1 MERDISRWELTPVQ
15 RQVYEALKDKEVNGH
30 HLGDWYLGAI
40 YVLQDK
46 HNPERISHA
55 AQSMRELL
63 EKLLRVIDE
72 GAVPKKYDFQGMRR
86 GIIKRWEKDREHYGG
101 EWKGKK
107 INSRFDKTLR
117 RINRYVELNQ
127 KPTRKE
133 QIQSTYEKS
142 DPMAYVLGQYIQE
155 EKRKKFF
162 EVWEQFEDL
171 AHHQSP
177 LDEDILAECLAAAE
191 QVILEL
197 LAPITAPNQQI
208 IKAILS
214 KSDPTESAMNGVLD
228 LVRVSGANYTFFF
241 KKVQDPVWIQALEKR
256 GLFEDPPAGEPDSEG
271 QLWFRLWQPLLF
283 LQRVANTAP
292 DQVVEVLAN
301 LPETVNPRT
310 SHRICVIASE
320 MDDIKSSLKLRPWVD
335 KYIRSFN
342 DLLDAK
348 LVIDLLRRWGEGSED
363 SRAAALDLLAPVVRF
378 QSDPESTAKRNLRA
392 ELVEKEELGWE
403 SSLTTELKPAPRFK
417 DYDYLRILEDG
428 VLPLAEKEPV
438 KVAHALVA
446 ATEQMIR
453 FSSHKRDE
461 DGISWTRLDGPVRGF
476 PDSREALIHALNL
489 ACEMVYER
497 APDSIEA
504 LDQTLRN
511 QERKLFERLR
521 HHLYFKYPSD
531 QTLPW
536 IREMILN
543 YKDYTGVGYDYEFQQ
558 MLRKACEY
566 FGPKLLNENEAAK
579 IFEEILDGPPTETY
593 QLVTGFTG
601 TQFTEEEAESW
612 QRFHH
617 LKKLRPFVTILFGR
631 HQTYFQELEREFT
644 ETALSDEE
652 YLPFRTGR
660 GGLVSY
666 VSPQSSEV
674 IAMKEDEEL
683 LSFINEWEDE
693 HEDREDWLKR
703 VTIRGLADE
712 FQKLFGSV
720 ICHQEERLKFWIQN
734 RDLIERPVYVTAI
747 VQAFQDHVR
756 EHHFQ
761 WLDNSFEFCQWVLT
775 HPDEE
780 SNDGEQRHED
790 SREHPD
796 WSSSRRAVMDFV
808 ETCLKKEVNVPL
820 TARTSLASL
829 FALLCNQSDWR
840 LDHDEPFFRDKS
852 HLIREAINNTRSRAL
867 FHLTDFAKW
876 VQTHNPE
883 DRLHDL
889 TSILETRFGNDAESP
904 LTMPERAILGLQ
916 YGNLFTLN
924 QEWAIEHKADFFP
937 QKDFP
942 NWGVAF
948 GSFLVAHLACIPFFE
963 ALKEDYS
970 LAIDHLE
977 ELDGVRFFGEEATEK
992 LGQHL
997 LDYHCLWNLYP
1008 LYGDGSLL
1016 ERYYSKTTGDRK
1028 QWANLFDH
1036 FGRSLSKSKNTLEG
1050 ALRDR
1055 VVAFFDWRFQKGEP
1069 EELRLF
1075 GFWLKAE
1082 CLDPEWRLDAL
1093 MKLLDLNQWKE
1104 RKLFLMLDSLE
1115 RMLESHPAKV
1125 VECFALMTE
1134 TFNHGDLYLKSTV
1147 KTLIVAGLNSED
1159 YNVNEDAERARENLL
1174 RGGEFD
1180 LSDFEE
1186 SL

>member
-30 HLGDWYLGAI
+30 HMGDWYLGAI

-86 GIIKRWEKDREHYGG
+86 GIIKRWEKDKEHYGG

-107 INSRFDKTLR
+107 INSHFDKTLR

-142 DPMAYVLGQYIQE
+142 DPIAYVLGQYIQE

-208 IKAILS
+208 IKTILS
-214 KSDPTESAMNGVLD
+214 KSDPTESEMNRVLD
-228 LVRVSGANYTFFF
+228 LVRVSGANYSFFF

-256 GLFEDPPAGEPDSEG
+256 GLFEDPPDGEPDSEG
-271 QLWFRLWQPLLF
+271 QQWFRLWQPLLF

-301 LPETVNPRT
+301 LPETDNPRT

-320 MDDIKSSLKLRPWVD
+320 MDDIESSLKLRPWVD

-363 SRAAALDLLAPVVRF
+363 SRAAALDLLTPVVRF

-392 ELVEKEELGWE
+392 EVVEEEKLGLE
-403 SSLTTELKPAPRFK
+403 SYWGTELKPKPRFE
-417 DYDYLRILEDG
+417 DRDYLRTLENG
-428 VLPLAEKEPV
+428 VLPLAEKKPV
-438 KVAHALVA
+438 KVAHTLIA
-446 ATEQMIR
+446 ATEKMIR
-453 FSSHKRDE
+453 FSSHQRDKDE
-461 DGISWTRLDGPVRGF
+461 IPWNRFDEPVSGI
-476 PDSREALIHALNL
+476 PDSRAALILTLTL
-489 ACEMVYER
+489 ACEKIYER
-497 APDSIEA
+497 APESIDE
-504 LDQTLRN
+504 LDQILRN
-511 QERKLFERLR
+511 QQQKLFERLR
-521 HHLYFKYPSD
+521 HHLYSKYPSD

-536 IREMILN
+536 IRKLILN
-543 YKDYTGVGYDYEFQQ
+543 YKDYAGVGYDYEFQQ
-558 MLRKACEY
+558 MLRQACEY
-566 FGPKLLNENEAAK
+566 FGPNLLNENEGAK

-601 TQFTEEEAESW
+601 SQFTEEEAESW

-674 IAMKEDEEL
+674 IAMKEDEDL

-693 HEDREDWLKR
+693 HEDSEDWLKR

-712 FQKLFGSV
+712 FKRLFGSV
-720 ICHQEERLKFWIQN
+720 ICHHEERLKFWIQN

-756 EHHFQ
+756 EHRFQ

-775 HPDEE
+775 HPDEK
-780 SNDGEQRHED
+780 SSDGVQRHED

-796 WSSSRRAVMDFV
+796 WNSSRRAVMDYV
-808 ETCLKKEVNVPL
+808 EACLDKEVKVPF
-820 TARTSLASL
+820 TARSSLESL

-840 LDHDEPFFRDKS
+840 LDHDEPLFRGRANF
-852 HLIREAINNTRSRAL
+852 IREAINNTRSRAL
-867 FHLTDFAKW
+867 YHLRDFGKW
-876 VQTHNPE
+876 VQEHDP
-883 DRLHDL
+883 DDKLHDL
-889 TSILETRFGNDAESP
+889 TSILETRLGYDADFP
-904 LTMPERAILGLQ
+904 LTMPERALLGWQ
-916 YGNLFTLN
+916 YSNLFTLN

-937 QKDFP
+937 QEDFSL
-942 NWGVAF
+942 WRVAF
-948 GSFLVAHLACIPFFE
+948 GSFLMTHNASFPFFKIF
-963 ALKEDYS
+963 KEDYV
-970 LAIDHLE
+970 LAVDNIVELE
-977 ELDGVRFFGEEATEK
+977 GMSFHGEEASNK
-992 LGQHL
+992 LGEHL
-997 LDYHCLWNLYP
+997 LDYYCLWNLHP
-1008 LYGDGSLL
+1008 LYGDGSVL
-1016 ERYYSKTTGDRK
+1016 EKFYSKTACDRK
-1028 QWANLFDH
+1028 RWANLFDYL
-1036 FGRSLSKSKNTLEG
+1036 GRSLSISKNVLGEP
-1050 ALRDR
+1050 LRDR
-1055 VVAFFDWRFQKGEP
+1055 VIAYFEWRYQQGEP

-1075 GFWLKAE
+1075 RFWLNAN
-1082 CLDPEWRLDAL
+1082 CLDPDWRLDAL
-1093 MKLLDLNQWKE
+1093 MSLLDLDLWKE
-1104 RKLFLMLDSLE
+1104 SKFSLMLDSLE
-1115 RMLESHPAKV
+1115 GLLENHVAKV
-1125 VECFALMTE
+1125 VKCFARMTE
-1134 TFNHGDLYLKSTV
+1134 TIDHGDLSPKSTV
-1147 KTLIVAGLNSED
+1147 RAIIAAGLKSQEN
-1159 YNVNEDAERARENLL
+1159 NVNEDAERARENLL
-1174 RGGEFD
+1174 RGGTYD
-1180 LSDFEE
+1180 LLDFEGD
-1186 SL
+1186 L

>member
-1 MERDISRWELTPVQ
+1 MERDISRWGLTPVQ
-15 RQVYEALKDKEVNGH
+15 RKVYEALKDKDVNGH
-30 HLGDWYLGAI
+30 PLGDWYLGAI

-63 EKLLRVIDE
+63 EKLLRVIDR
-72 GAVPKKYDFQGMRR
+72 GAVPRKYDFQGMRR

-107 INSRFDKTLR
+107 VNSHFDKTLR
-117 RINRYVELNQ
+117 KINRYVELNQ

-142 DPMAYVLGQYIQE
+142 DPMAYVLGQHIQE

-162 EVWEQFEDL
+162 DIWEQFEDF
-171 AHHQSP
+171 AHHQSL
-177 LDEDILAECLAAAE
+177 LDEDTQVECIAAAE
-191 QVILEL
+191 HVILEL
-197 LAPITAPNQQI
+197 LAPNTTPNQQI
-208 IKAILS
+208 IRAILS
-214 KSDPTESAMNGVLD
+214 KSDPTKSDINSVLD

-241 KKVQDPVWIQALEKR
+241 KEVQNPVWIQALEKS
-256 GLFEDPPAGEPDSEG
+256 GFFEDPPAGEQDSDG
-271 QLWFRLWQPLLF
+271 QIWFRLWQPLLF
-283 LQRVANTAP
+283 LQRVANAYP
-292 DQVVEVLAN
+292 DQVVEVLAG
-301 LPETVNPRT
+301 LPATDNPRT
-310 SHRICVIASE
+310 SHRICLIASE

-363 SRAAALDLLAPVVRF
+363 SRAAALDLLTPVVRF
-378 QSDPESTAKRNLRA
+378 QSEPESTAKRNLRA
-392 ELVEKEELGWE
+392 ELVEEEKLGLE
-403 SSLTTELKPAPRFK
+403 SYWRTELKPTPRFE
-417 DYDYLRILEDG
+417 DRDYLRTLENG

-438 KVAHALVA
+438 KVAHALIA
-446 ATEQMIR
+446 ATEKMIR
-453 FSSHKRDE
+453 FSSHQRDK
-461 DGISWTRLDGPVRGF
+461 DDIPWKRLDESVSGI
-476 PDSREALIHALNL
+476 PDSRAALILTL
-489 ACEMVYER
+489 TQACEKIYER
-497 APDSIEA
+497 APESIDD
-504 LDQTLRN
+504 LDRKLRN
-511 QERKLFERLR
+511 RQRKFFERLR
-521 HHLYFKYPSD
+521 HHLYAKYPSG

-536 IREMILN
+536 IRELIVN
-543 YKDYTGVGYDYEFQQ
+543 YTDYAGVDYDYEFQL
-558 MLRKACEY
+558 MLRMACEH
-566 FGPKLLNENEAAK
+566 FGPTLLSEKERTK
-579 IFEEILDGPPTETY
+579 IYEEIQSGPPRETY

-601 TQFTEEEAESW
+601 SQFTEEGAENW
-612 QRFHH
+612 RRFHH
-617 LKKLRPFVTILFGR
+617 WKKLRPFANLLFGR
-631 HQTYFQELEREFT
+631 YQTYFQELQREFP

-652 YLPFRTGR
+652 HLPFRTGR
-660 GGLVSY
+660 GGFVSY

-674 IAMKEDEEL
+674 IAMKDDEEL

-693 HEDREDWLKR
+693 HEDSKDWLKR
-703 VTIRGLADE
+703 ITIRGLADV
-712 FQKLFGSV
+712 FQRLFGSV
-720 ICHQEERLKFWIQN
+720 ICDKEERLKFWIEN

-756 EHHFQ
+756 GHRFQ
-761 WLDNSFEFCQWVLT
+761 WLDDSFEFCQWVLT
-775 HPDEE
+775 HPDEA
-780 SNDGEQRHED
+780 SNDGEQRNED
-790 SREHPD
+790 SRVHPD

-808 ETCLKKEVNVPL
+808 ETCLRDDVNVPF

-829 FALLCNQSDWR
+829 FTLLCNQSDWR
-840 LDHDEPFFRDKS
+840 LDHDEPLFRDEAN
-852 HLIREAINNTRSRAL
+852 LIREAINNTRSRAL
-867 FHLTDFAKW
+867 FHLTYFAKW
-876 VQTHNPE
+876 VQSHDPD
-883 DRLHDL
+883 DRLYDL

-942 NWGVAF
+942 GWGVAF
-948 GSFLVAHLACIPFFE
+948 GSFLVAHLACVPFFE
-963 ALKEDYS
+963 VLKEDYS
-970 LAIDHLE
+970 FAVDHLE
-977 ELDGVRFFGEEATEK
+977 ELEGVRFFGEEATDK

-997 LDYHCLWNLYP
+997 LDYHCLWDFYP

-1036 FGRSLSKSKNTLEG
+1036 FGHSLSESKNTLEG

-1093 MKLLDLNQWKE
+1093 MKLLDMNQWKE

-1159 YNVNEDAERARENLL
+1159 DNVNEDAERARENLL